1 MYSRHTTKWHTECMS
16 HTAVCI
22 TQLLSMHNMHII
34 KRRKDYNQFKIN
46 MSCVS
51 LYSRKLIQLIQKTV
65 KFMDELHSRWRVR

>member
-46 MSCVS
+46 MSCVCV
-51 LYSRKLIQLIQKTV
+51 LIFEKT
-65 KFMDELHSRWRVR
+65 HSVDSKDSEIYG